1 MGLRLQ
7 GVQCPHGAAK
17 TNNENLVFI
26 ILRQCT
32 PVMRVKLESR
42 NDWKTI
48 KKDYNTIDLLK
59 ALCDI
64 TYKFEGH
71 NNAYLLLQMAQLDV
85 FLMKQGKN
93 ESVKGYYERHDTI
106 TGLLEGVGG
115 SSLWG
120 CTSMIEIKLKKINI
134 PLSLNTVN
142 HENAG

>member
-1 MGLRLQ
+1 MARLR
-7 GVQCPHGAAK
+7 K
-17 TNNENLVFI
+17 NNESLVSI

-32 PVMRVKLESR
+32 PVMRLKLESL

-48 KKDYNTIDLLK
+48 KKDYNIIDLLK
-59 ALCDI
+59 TLCDI

-71 NNAYLLLQMAQLDV
+71 KNAYMLLQMAQRNV
-85 FLMKQGKN
+85 FLMKQEKN
-93 ESVKGYYERHDTI
+93 ESMKDYCERHDAI

-142 HENAG
+142 HENGG

>member
-1 MGLRLQ
+1 
-7 GVQCPHGAAK
+7 
-17 TNNENLVFI
+17 
-26 ILRQCT
+26 
-32 PVMRVKLESR
+32 MRVKLESR

-48 KKDYNTIDLLK
+48 KKDYNTIELLK

-93 ESVKGYYERHDTI
+93 ESVKGYYERHDAI
-106 TGLLEGVGG
+106 TGLLEGVGEA
-115 SSLWG
+115 SIWG

-142 HENAG
+142 HKNAG